1 MKKAVLLLL
10 LLISLPVSSQ
20 NSKPFVVPELR
31 EWEGSIGS
39 FTFTNKT
46 KLLAAAGE
54 AQNAADQFAADYREM
69 IGTELKVSSGQ
80 VAEGDVHFTID
91 PEILKEKGSEAY
103 RIEICK
109 SVQVSANSSIGL
121 YWATRT
127 LLQMAAQP
135 ASLPAGLMV
144 DYPDSP
150 VR

>member
-54 AQNAADQFAADYREM
+54 AQNAADQFAAGAGERGAD
-69 IGTELKVSSGQ
+69 
-80 VAEGDVHFTID
+80 VAQ
-91 PEILKEKGSEAY
+91 L
-103 RIEICK
+103 
-109 SVQVSANSSIGL
+109 
-121 YWATRT
+121 
-127 LLQMAAQP
+127 AAG
-135 ASLPAGLMV
+135 AAGV
-144 DYPDSP
+144 PDSCSDGEL
-150 VR
+150 RWRSRMGRRSC

>member
-54 AQNAADQFAADYREM
+54 AQNAADQFAAVYREM

-91 PEILKEKGSEAY
+91 PEILKEKGSEAF
-103 RIEICK
+103 RIEIGSTYGRSEQC
-109 SVQVSANSSIGL
+109 
-121 YWATRT
+121 
-127 LLQMAAQP
+127 QP
-135 ASLPAGLMV
+135 RFDAEEHRR
-144 DYPDSP
+144 DYGNI
-150 VR
+150 